1 VRMVHVYIHSI
12 LQMAVM
18 DKVLC
23 GFIDSFIQ
31 DRDVDSSREWT
42 EVDGETALEEMC
54 KFLDHL
60 QGFIMDCFCGD
71 CAEILSHFNQNSRSR
86 KSPRSVRMLST
97 VASSSSSSSSASL
110 SPSSRDFAIAN
121 ACTEGATAAG
131 DSEVMQFISEDEL
144 RNLISSA
151 VRKQVEIEVYL
162 PCSSRLTS
170 LLDRAYFKP
179 EKKVKH
185 IISCIVNQPQSFYG
199 IPVGRNRSTYSTS
212 LLYCNCQHGV
222 RHIVGMCMNNNNE
235 VLWLFSFLFVFRSNI
250 SQQLGKHRLQ
260 LEGDT
265 VEISTFRKDRLP
277 AERCEGNS

>member
-1 VRMVHVYIHSI
+1 MRMVHVYIHSI

-110 SPSSRDFAIAN
+110 SPSSRDFASAN

-199 IPVGRNRSTYSTS
+199 IPVGRNRSTYSTL
-212 LLYCNCQHGV
+212 LLYCNTNIQHGV

-235 VLWLFSFLFVFRSNI
+235 VLWLFSFLFC
-250 SQQLGKHRLQ
+250 LQ
-260 LEGDT
+260 
-265 VEISTFRKDRLP
+265 VKYLP
-277 AERCEGNS
+277 AAGKASFAT